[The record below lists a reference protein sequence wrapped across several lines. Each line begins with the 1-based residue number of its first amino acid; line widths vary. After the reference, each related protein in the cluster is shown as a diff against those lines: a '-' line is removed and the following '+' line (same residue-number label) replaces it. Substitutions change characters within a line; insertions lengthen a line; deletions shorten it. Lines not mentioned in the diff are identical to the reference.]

1 MTQKPHTME
10 HPAGLRFGNLPDS
23 DDPFALFGL
32 WMKEAVAKEPRDP
45 DACALATVDAGGLPD
60 VRMVLL
66 KKFDDRGFV
75 FFTNTES
82 NKGQELEGN
91 LKAAIVLYW
100 KSLNR
105 QIRVRGTVER
115 IAEAESDA
123 YFASRPRGA
132 QIGAWASQQSR
143 PLDAR
148 ATLERRIVDF
158 EKKYPDSVPRPPH
171 WGGYRI
177 VPLAIEFW
185 MDQPFRLHDRLVFSR
200 AAPGANW
207 AKERLYP

>member
-1 MTQKPHTME
+1 ME
-10 HPAGLRFGNLPDS
+10 HPAELRFGNLPDS
-23 DDPFALFGL
+23 GDPFALFAL
-32 WMKEAVAKEPRDP
+32 WMKEAAASEPRDP

-66 KKFDDRGFV
+66 KKFDQRGFV

-91 LKAAIVLYW
+91 LKAALVLHW

-105 QIRVRGTVER
+105 QIRIRGAVER
-115 IAEAESDA
+115 ISAAESDD

-143 PLDAR
+143 PLDSR
-148 ATLERRIVDF
+148 ATLEAAVAEY
-158 EKKYPDSVPRPPH
+158 EKKYPGPVPRPPH
-171 WGGYRI
+171 WCGYRVI
-177 VPLAIEFW
+177 PLVIEFW

-200 AAPGANW
+200 ANPDDAW
-207 AKERLYP
+207 SKERLYP

>member
-1 MTQKPHTME
+1 ME

-23 DDPFALFGL
+23 GDPFALFAL
-32 WMKEAVAKEPRDP
+32 WMKEAAASEPRDP

-66 KKFDDRGFV
+66 KKFDQRGFV

-91 LKAAIVLYW
+91 LKAALVLHW

-105 QIRVRGTVER
+105 QIRIRGAVER
-115 IAEAESDA
+115 ISAAESDD

-143 PLDAR
+143 PLDSR
-148 ATLERRIVDF
+148 ATLEAAVAEY
-158 EKKYPDSVPRPPH
+158 EKKYPGPVPRPPH
-171 WGGYRI
+171 WCGYRVI
-177 VPLAIEFW
+177 PLEIEFW

-200 AAPGANW
+200 ANPDDAW
-207 AKERLYP
+207 SKERLYP

>member
-1 MTQKPHTME
+1 ME
-10 HPAGLRFGNLPDS
+10 HPAELRFGNLPDS
-23 DDPFALFGL
+23 GDPFALFAL
-32 WMKEAVAKEPRDP
+32 WMKEAAASEPRDP

-66 KKFDDRGFV
+66 KKFDQRGFV

-91 LKAAIVLYW
+91 LKAALVLHW

-105 QIRVRGTVER
+105 QIRIRGAVER
-115 IAEAESDA
+115 ISAAESDD

-143 PLDAR
+143 PLDSR
-148 ATLERRIVDF
+148 ATLEAAVAEY
-158 EKKYPDSVPRPPH
+158 EKKYPGPVPRPPH
-171 WGGYRI
+171 WCGYRVI
-177 VPLAIEFW
+177 PLVIEFW

-200 AAPGANW
+200 ANPDGAW
-207 AKERLYP
+207 SKERLYP

>member
-1 MTQKPHTME
+1 ME
-10 HPAGLRFGNLPDS
+10 HPAELRFGNLPDS
-23 DDPFALFGL
+23 GDPFALFAL
-32 WMKEAVAKEPRDP
+32 WMKEAAASEPRDP

-66 KKFDDRGFV
+66 KKFDQRGFV

-91 LKAAIVLYW
+91 LKAALVLHW

-105 QIRVRGTVER
+105 QIRIRGAVER
-115 IAEAESDA
+115 ISAAESDD

-143 PLDAR
+143 PLDSR
-148 ATLERRIVDF
+148 ATLEAAVAEY
-158 EKKYPDSVPRPPH
+158 EKQYPGPVPRPPH
-171 WGGYRI
+171 WCGYRVI
-177 VPLAIEFW
+177 PLVIEFW

-200 AAPGANW
+200 ANPDGAW
-207 AKERLYP
+207 SKERLYP

>member
-1 MTQKPHTME
+1 ME
-10 HPAGLRFGNLPDS
+10 HPAELRFGNLPDS
-23 DDPFALFGL
+23 GDPFALFAL
-32 WMKEAVAKEPRDP
+32 WMKEAAASEPRDP

-66 KKFDDRGFV
+66 KKFDQRGFV

-82 NKGQELEGN
+82 TKGQELEGN
-91 LKAAIVLYW
+91 LKAALVLHW

-105 QIRVRGTVER
+105 QIRIRGAVER
-115 IAEAESDA
+115 ISAAESDD

-143 PLDAR
+143 PLDSR
-148 ATLERRIVDF
+148 ATLEAAVAEY
-158 EKKYPDSVPRPPH
+158 EKQYPGPVPRPPH
-171 WGGYRI
+171 WCGYRVI
-177 VPLAIEFW
+177 PLQIEFW

-200 AAPGANW
+200 ANPDDAW
-207 AKERLYP
+207 SKERLYP

>member
-1 MTQKPHTME
+1 ME

-23 DDPFALFGL
+23 GDPFALFAL
-32 WMKEAVAKEPRDP
+32 WMKEAAASEPRDP

-66 KKFDDRGFV
+66 KKFDQRGFV

-91 LKAAIVLYW
+91 LKAALVLHW

-105 QIRVRGTVER
+105 QIRIRGAVER
-115 IAEAESDA
+115 ISAAESDD

-132 QIGAWASQQSR
+132 QIGAWASRQSR
-143 PLDAR
+143 PLDSR
-148 ATLERRIVDF
+148 ATLEAAVAEY
-158 EKKYPDSVPRPPH
+158 EKKYPGPVPRPPH
-171 WGGYRI
+171 WCGYRVI
-177 VPLAIEFW
+177 PLQIEFW

-200 AAPGANW
+200 ANPDGAW
-207 AKERLYP
+207 SKERLYP

>member
-1 MTQKPHTME
+1 ME
-10 HPAGLRFGNLPDS
+10 HPAELRFGNLPDS
-23 DDPFALFGL
+23 GDPFALFAL
-32 WMKEAVAKEPRDP
+32 WMKEAAASEPRDP

-66 KKFDDRGFV
+66 KKFDQRGFV

-91 LKAAIVLYW
+91 LKAALVLHW

-105 QIRVRGTVER
+105 QIRIRGAVER
-115 IAEAESDA
+115 ISAAESDD

-143 PLDAR
+143 PLDSR
-148 ATLERRIVDF
+148 ATLEAAVAEY
-158 EKKYPDSVPRPPH
+158 EKKYPGPVPRPPH
-171 WGGYRI
+171 WCGYRVI
-177 VPLAIEFW
+177 PLEIEFW

-200 AAPGANW
+200 ANPDDAW
-207 AKERLYP
+207 SKERLYP

>member
-1 MTQKPHTME
+1 ME

-23 DDPFALFGL
+23 GDPFALFAL
-32 WMKEAVAKEPRDP
+32 WMKEAAASEPRDP

-66 KKFDDRGFV
+66 KKFDQRGFV

-82 NKGQELEGN
+82 TKGQELEGN
-91 LKAAIVLYW
+91 LKAALVLHW

-105 QIRVRGTVER
+105 QIRIRGAVER
-115 IAEAESDA
+115 ISAAESDD

-132 QIGAWASQQSR
+132 QIGAWASRQSR
-143 PLDAR
+143 PLDSR
-148 ATLERRIVDF
+148 ATLEAAVAEY
-158 EKKYPDSVPRPPH
+158 EKKYPGPVPRPPH
-171 WGGYRI
+171 WCGYRVI
-177 VPLAIEFW
+177 PLVIEFW

-200 AAPGANW
+200 ANPDDAW
-207 AKERLYP
+207 SKERLYP

>member
-1 MTQKPHTME
+1 ME
-10 HPAGLRFGNLPDS
+10 HPAELRFGNLPDS
-23 DDPFALFGL
+23 GDPFALFAL
-32 WMKEAVAKEPRDP
+32 WMKEAAASEPRDP

-66 KKFDDRGFV
+66 KKFDQRGFV

-91 LKAAIVLYW
+91 LKAALVLHW

-105 QIRVRGTVER
+105 QIRIRGAVER
-115 IAEAESDA
+115 ISAAESDD

-132 QIGAWASQQSR
+132 QIGAWASRQSR
-143 PLDAR
+143 PLDSR
-148 ATLERRIVDF
+148 ATLEAAVAEY
-158 EKKYPDSVPRPPH
+158 EKKYPGPVPRPPH
-171 WGGYRI
+171 WCGYRVI
-177 VPLAIEFW
+177 PLQIEFW

-200 AAPGANW
+200 ANPDDAW
-207 AKERLYP
+207 SKERLYP

>member
-1 MTQKPHTME
+1 ME

-23 DDPFALFGL
+23 GDPFALFALGR
-32 WMKEAVAKEPRDP
+32 KEAAASEPRDP

-66 KKFDDRGFV
+66 KKFDQRGFV

-82 NKGQELEGN
+82 TKGQELEGN
-91 LKAAIVLYW
+91 LKAALVLHW

-105 QIRVRGTVER
+105 QIRIRGAVER
-115 IAEAESDA
+115 ISAAECDD

-143 PLDAR
+143 PLDSR
-148 ATLERRIVDF
+148 ATLEAAVAEY
-158 EKKYPDSVPRPPH
+158 EKKYPGPVPRPPH
-171 WGGYRI
+171 WCGYRVI
-177 VPLAIEFW
+177 PLQIEFW

-200 AAPGANW
+200 ANPDGAW
-207 AKERLYP
+207 SKERLYP

>member
-1 MTQKPHTME
+1 ME
-10 HPAGLRFGNLPDS
+10 HPAELRFGNLPETG
-23 DDPFALFGL
+23 DPFALFAL
-32 WMKEAVAKEPRDP
+32 WMKEAAASEPRDP

-66 KKFDDRGFV
+66 KKFDQRGFV

-91 LKAAIVLYW
+91 LKAALVLHW

-105 QIRVRGTVER
+105 QIRIRGAVER
-115 IAEAESDA
+115 ISSAESDE

-132 QIGAWASQQSR
+132 QIGAWASRQSR
-143 PLDAR
+143 PLDSR
-148 ATLERRIVDF
+148 ATLQAAVADY
-158 EKKYPDSVPRPPH
+158 EKKYPGTVPRPPH
-171 WGGYRI
+171 WGGYRVI
-177 VPLAIEFW
+177 PLQIEFW

-200 AAPGANW
+200 ANPDDAW
-207 AKERLYP
+207 SKERLYP

>member
-1 MTQKPHTME
+1 ME
-10 HPAGLRFGNLPDS
+10 HPAELRFGNLPDS
-23 DDPFALFGL
+23 GDPLALFAL
-32 WMKEAVAKEPRDP
+32 WMKEAAASEPRDP

-66 KKFDDRGFV
+66 KKFDQRGFV

-91 LKAAIVLYW
+91 LKAALVLHW

-105 QIRVRGTVER
+105 QIRLRGPVER
-115 IAEAESDA
+115 ISAAESDE

-132 QIGAWASQQSR
+132 QIGAWASRQSR
-143 PLDAR
+143 PLDSR
-148 ATLERRIVDF
+148 ETLQAAVVEY
-158 EKKYPDSVPRPPH
+158 EKKYPGTVPRPPH
-171 WGGYRI
+171 WGGYRVI
-177 VPLAIEFW
+177 PLSIEFW

-200 AAPGANW
+200 ANPDDTWSKG
-207 AKERLYP
+207 RLYP